1 MVARVGCHD
10 NCLLA
15 RRPDRRNAAAAAAG
29 DDDIAGVVVVALGV
43 PAPSENSADVADL
56 ESNDCFSYN
65 FVWFTLFSKYISS

>member
-15 RRPDRRNAAAAAAG
+15 RRPDRRYAAAAAG
-29 DDDIAGVVVVALGV
+29 DDDIAGVVVVALDV

-56 ESNDCFSYN
+56 ENNDCFS
-65 FVWFTLFSKYISS
+65 